1 MLKKDLINQVA
12 AVTGKSKTIV
22 REILDATCDV
32 TIAAMATG
40 NSVMLAGLGKL
51 SVSRRGEKLARNLR
65 TGEKIVVPPRNAIL
79 MAPSDALVKAVN
91 AG

>member
-12 AVTGKSKTIV
+12 AITGKPKTLV
-22 REILDATCDV
+22 REVLDATCDV
-32 TIAAMATG
+32 TIAALATG

-51 SVSRRGEKLARNLR
+51 SVSRRGEKRARNLR
-65 TGEKIVVPPRNAIL
+65 TGEVIIVPPRNAV
-79 MAPSDALVKAVN
+79 MMSASDSLLKAVN